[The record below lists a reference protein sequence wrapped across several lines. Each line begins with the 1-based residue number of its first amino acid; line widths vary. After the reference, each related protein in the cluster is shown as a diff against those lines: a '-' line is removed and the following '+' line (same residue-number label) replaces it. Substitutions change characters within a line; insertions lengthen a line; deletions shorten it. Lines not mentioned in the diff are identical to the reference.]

1 MEIDPDEPIGVIF
14 NRKKNEAKR
23 RKLQQ
28 QESREAAVEC
38 RIDDDDKG
46 DHSPITAT
54 SLFDYSIENHFKA
67 MDTISKLC
75 GEPENP
81 DFDPAE
87 IDRLS
92 SSITFSRLEICVFL
106 CVTSFFMTENLGSV
120 IS

>member
-1 MEIDPDEPIGVIF
+1 MDHEEATMEIDPDEPIGVIF

-46 DHSPITAT
+46 DHSPRTAT
-54 SLFDYSIENHFKA
+54 SLFDYSIENHFKT

-92 SSITFSRLEICVFL
+92 SSITFLRLEICVFFV
-106 CVTSFFMTENLGSV
+106 CN
-120 IS
+120 